1 MLRAPRPASARR
13 IPSRTTRAAVATATA
28 TLVATALV
36 ACSDGQVSVKSL
48 ASPGWSSFGGNA
60 GNTNF
65 AYPEV
70 PKDLAL
76 SWTRPTGGP
85 ITSPL
90 TISNQSNVSVT
101 ANTAN
106 GCNWMV
112 LDQRAGRMNFCKRMR
127 PGIEV
132 QSPLID
138 QFDQPYV
145 GEETMFLGWTAGGA
159 IRWRMPV
166 IGVPTSAK
174 FVAPSVVLVATTQGQ
189 VLLLNTSDATFAAP
203 EVRLRADADPDN
215 AMAGF
220 GDCVTSGPRCGIPAP
235 AAVDVNTSRMYLN
248 FWPQGAIASQV
259 RALDYGVVDG
269 KREVRE
275 AWHADIPGGVI
286 GPATVSADGKTVY
299 AFSRIGKLVAL
310 QADTGQTKWAYDY
323 GDPGFATLT
332 ATPDGHIIPTGPL
345 GGPVTMLADRGD
357 RAEKVWSRTDLKT
370 ASLGALT
377 NSGTAWTVVRT
388 EDDGLALIEVSAADG
403 KTLRTLPLPEAKGFT
418 TGVAVSPKGQ
428 VAVATNIGKVYF
440 FDSKE
445 QIGH

>member
-1 MLRAPRPASARR
+1 MS
-13 IPSRTTRAAVATATA
+13 RAARPFAAAARAALIATT
-28 TLVATALV
+28 TIVATALLV
-36 ACSDGQVSVKSL
+36 SCSDGQVNVRSL

-70 PKDLAL
+70 PGDLAL
-76 SWTRPTGGP
+76 SWSRPTGGP

-101 ANTAN
+101 ASTAS

-112 LDQRAGRMNFCKRMR
+112 LDQRAGRLNFCKRMR

-145 GEETMFLGWTAGGA
+145 GEETTFLGWTAGGT

-174 FVAPSVVLVATTQGQ
+174 FAAPSVVLVATTQGQ
-189 VLLLNTSDATFAAP
+189 VLLLNTQDATFAAP
-203 EVRLRADADPDN
+203 EVRLRPDADPDN
-215 AMAGF
+215 ALAGF

-235 AAVDVNTSRMYLN
+235 PAVDVEAQRAYLN
-248 FWPQGAIASQV
+248 FWPQGAIASQL
-259 RALDYGVVDG
+259 RALDYREADG
-269 KREVRE
+269 KRQVRE
-275 AWHADIPGGVI
+275 AWHAEIPGGVI
-286 GPATVSADGKTVY
+286 GPAAVSADGKTVY
-299 AFSRIGKLVAL
+299 AFSRIGRLVAL
-310 QADTGQTKWAYDY
+310 YADTGRPKWTYDY

-332 ATPDGHIIPTGPL
+332 ATPDGHLIPAGPL
-345 GGPVTMLADRGD
+345 GGPLRMLVDRGD
-357 RAEKVWSRTDLKT
+357 RAEQVWSRDDLKT
-370 ASLGALT
+370 AGLSTLT
-377 NSGTAWTVVRT
+377 AAGTAWAVVRAG
-388 EDDGLALIEVSAADG
+388 DGLALTEISAAEG
-403 KTLRTLPLPEAKGFT
+403 KTLRTLPLPDARGFT
-418 TGVAVSPKGQ
+418 TGIAVSPKGQ
-428 VAVATNIGKVYF
+428 IAVATNIGKVYF

-445 QIGH
+445 QIGR